1 MSASAEEQSCL
12 KRVHTHREGQRQTR
26 NESLDKVV
34 TEMTLCTLFWLGL
47 VAIVIE
53 KPVLAL
59 PQFPSTSTTV
69 VLILT
74 LIYLWC
80 FHAASPAFYLCD
92 AKLQ

>member
-47 VAIVIE
+47 VATVIE
-53 KPVLAL
+53 KLVLAL

-69 VLILT
+69 VLTLT
-74 LIYLWC
+74 HFWC